1 MAGAETTMPARAG
14 TTTNK
19 NQLLRVC
26 DTPAADAYIR
36 NPGYRPTYSC
46 MLTRPMSARLRE
58 QARTSTQPLSGIFT
72 VTDILNGKNQVS
84 RVICAESMYNGLC
97 LFYRSKMAA
106 VS

>member
-1 MAGAETTMPARAG
+1 MPARAG

-58 QARTSTQPLSGIFT
+58 QARTNAQPLSGIFT
-72 VTDILNGKNQVS
+72 VNIAT
-84 RVICAESMYNGLC
+84 
-97 LFYRSKMAA
+97 
-106 VS
+106 

>member
-1 MAGAETTMPARAG
+1 MAGAKTTMPARAG

-72 VTDILNGKNQVS
+72 VTDTKERGAAMQLLFLLTLVS
-84 RVICAESMYNGLC
+84 SYYCVRDISTE
-97 LFYRSKMAA
+97 KW
-106 VS
+106 